1 MAYEDCL
8 CQASDAKD
16 SVSLVAKIGRVG
28 DSGSSP
34 GIGKMGL
41 ICSSPTLFNS
51 LPCMANRES
60 IPNRIDLDMS
70 FSLTT

>member
-70 FSLTT
+70 LTT